1 MEMSG
6 RTKWTMTL
14 NVIYV
19 LKSNFQII
27 FKKKINFQNI
37 KDKNQNSL
45 KGCIL
50 HFSLKKIMYVTRKIS
65 CLRNKKELNEV
76 PHDKTVV

>member
-27 FKKKINFQNI
+27 LKKKKFQNI

-65 CLRNKKELNEV
+65 CLRNQKELNEV